1 MLKAINNNVFIKR
14 FETEKTHDGLNI
26 SDGACVK
33 SYKGIVVAIESN
45 NFVTIGD
52 EVHLPHY
59 GVEDLLIDGAELAKT
74 KVDRLFTVKEA
85 GGYRPINEYVKVRKC
100 ENDHILDS
108 TGQVALYMTKNH
120 IEDTN
125 WVEILEV
132 AGDCKTIT
140 SKYIG
145 YYCVA
150 PENSELL
157 ARIGYTKDFCM
168 HESLIEFLTSGE

>member
-1 MLKAINNNVFIKR
+1 MLKAINNNVFIER
-14 FETEKTHDGLNI
+14 FPPETTHNGMEVSEKALTKNFR
-26 SDGACVK
+26 
-33 SYKGIVVAIESN
+33 GIIRTIEN
-45 NFVTIGD
+45 DKFVTIGD
-52 EVHLPHY
+52 EVLIPHY
-59 GVEDLLIDGAELAKT
+59 GVTDFEFDGVEYART
-74 KVDRLFTVKEA
+74 KVERLFAVKN
-85 GGYRPINEYVKVRKC
+85 GSGYRPINRYVKVRKC

-108 TGQVALYMTKNH
+108 TGEVALYMTENH
-120 IEDTN
+120 IENTN
-125 WVEILEV
+125 WVEVLEV

>member
-1 MLKAINNNVFIKR
+1 MLKAINNNVFLKR
-14 FETEKTHDGLNI
+14 FETEKTHSGINI
-26 SDGACVK
+26 SDKACVK
-33 SYKGIVVAIESN
+33 SYKSVVISIEDGKCVS
-45 NFVTIGD
+45 VGD
-52 EVHLPHY
+52 EVHVPHY
-59 GVEDLLIDGAELAKT
+59 AVEDFEFNGVEYART
-74 KVDRLFTVKEA
+74 KVERLFAVKN
-85 GGYRPINEYVKVRKC
+85 GSGYRPVNGYVKVRKC
-100 ENDHILDS
+100 ENEHILDS
-108 TGQVALYMTKNH
+108 TGEVALYMTENH
-120 IEDTN
+120 IENTN
-125 WVEILEV
+125 WVEVLEV